1 MCQYNLKREFKH
13 GVACSSTGLSEARK
27 FFCQLVTQRK
37 LIDTGLELGLGV
49 ATVNRE
55 VQRMVQRIER
65 VVDGLIAEMTA
76 EYQSHPLLAKATPE
90 AKGAEL
96 YLLRTI
102 RHVVIADMLAQVK

>member
-1 MCQYNLKREFKH
+1 MRPT
-13 GVACSSTGLSEARK
+13 GV
-27 FFCQLVTQRK
+27 
-37 LIDTGLELGLGV
+37 ELGLGV

-65 VVDGLIAEMTA
+65 VADGLIAEMTA
-76 EYQSHPLLAKATPE
+76 EYESHALLSKATPE